1 MSKIQ
6 NYRIKEYS
14 GLQKKRLERESI
26 PASPH
31 LVQMV
36 SGLGSAL
43 TVGFDILNLLH
54 LRNRDGFSALRFAQP
69 QKPCTQKGFVF
80 GFNVLLSSPI
90 KPS

>member
-14 GLQKKRLERESI
+14 GLQKKRLERESS
-26 PASPH
+26 PARPH

-43 TVGFDILNLLH
+43 TVGFDILDLLR
-54 LRNRDGFSALRFAQP
+54 LRNRDGFSAL
-69 QKPCTQKGFVF
+69 
-80 GFNVLLSSPI
+80 
-90 KPS
+90 